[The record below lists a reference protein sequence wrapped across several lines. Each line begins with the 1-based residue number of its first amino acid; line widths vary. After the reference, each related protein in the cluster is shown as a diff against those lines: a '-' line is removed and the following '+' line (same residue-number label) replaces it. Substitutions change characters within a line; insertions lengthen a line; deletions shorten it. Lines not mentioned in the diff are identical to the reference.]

1 MDQEQ
6 TLSAS
11 RFQLSAFPPA
21 DPMAALREILDAAGP
36 DVAALFGPALT
47 IFAGARSSQK
57 EPKEKAAELERLIL
71 NPRPGERS

>member
-1 MDQEQ
+1 
-6 TLSAS
+6 
-11 RFQLSAFPPA
+11 
-21 DPMAALREILDAAGP
+21 MAALREILDAAGP